1 MDKAK
6 IAALEKNLLD
16 ERERLLAEAGKTL
29 SGLHENISPDELADF
44 TDKSSMEQDRN
55 FLLRMKER
63 ERGLLLKIER
73 TLEKIKD
80 NSFGICEE
88 CGCEI
93 SDKRMEA
100 RPVVTLCIDCKTEQ
114 EKKEKYG

>member
-6 IAALEKNLLD
+6 ITAIEKKLRE
-16 ERERLLAEAGKTL
+16 EREQLLQEAGKTL
-29 SGLHENISPDELADF
+29 SSLNQQQVTDELADF
-44 TDKSSMEQDRN
+44 TDQSSMEWERN

-63 ERGLLLKIER
+63 ERNLLIKIER
-73 TLEKIKD
+73 TLEKIKEGT
-80 NSFGICEE
+80 FGICEE

-93 SDKRMEA
+93 SEKRLEA
-100 RPVVTLCIDCKTEQ
+100 RPVVTLCVDCKTEQ

>member
-1 MDKAK
+1 LDKAK
-6 IAALEKNLLD
+6 IAAIEEKLLD
-16 ERERLLAEAGKTL
+16 EKGRLLAEAEKTI
-29 SGLHENISPDELADF
+29 SRLHENQGPEEIADF
-44 TDKSSMEQDRN
+44 TDKSSLEWERN

-63 ERGLLLKIER
+63 ERKLLIKIER
-73 TLEKIKD
+73 TLEKIKEG
-80 NSFGICEE
+80 SFGICEE

-93 SDKRMEA
+93 ADKRLEA